1 MDDSEKILSDIFHQ
15 KLDEVAIDF
24 NAPKSF
30 VALQIKMSLQKFF
43 HLNLRHFNIYY
54 ASAIFCCVF
63 FNGVLGVQYFKNQKE
78 IIAMKVELN
87 NQQIAF
93 EQLLQ
98 SKLQTSLPATIKDS
112 EALPKKVFLAQID
125 SLSTNKNAATKKEL
139 LEKPSK
145 SVLSTADSVNLN
157 VIETVINNNLKAPAK
172 TLYIVKQD
180 TIIQYDSIPLLPR
193 KTRSRKK

>member
-1 MDDSEKILSDIFHQ
+1 MNDSEKILSDIFSQ
-15 KLDEVAIDF
+15 KLDQVAIDF

-30 VALQIKMSLQKFF
+30 DALQIRMSLQKFF
-43 HLNLRHFNIYY
+43 HFNVRHFNIYY

-78 IIAMKVELN
+78 IVEMKVELN

-93 EQLLQ
+93 QQLLQ
-98 SKLQTSLPATIKDS
+98 SKILTTMPTNIKDS
-112 EALPKKVFLAQID
+112 EVLSKKITVAQID
-125 SLSTNKNAATKKEL
+125 SLSKNKNLATKKIQL
-139 LEKPSK
+139 TKPSNPA
-145 SVLSTADSVNLN
+145 LSTADSLREN
-157 VIETVINNNLKAPAK
+157 VTVPVANNAIQAPAK

-193 KTRSRKK
+193 KTKARKK